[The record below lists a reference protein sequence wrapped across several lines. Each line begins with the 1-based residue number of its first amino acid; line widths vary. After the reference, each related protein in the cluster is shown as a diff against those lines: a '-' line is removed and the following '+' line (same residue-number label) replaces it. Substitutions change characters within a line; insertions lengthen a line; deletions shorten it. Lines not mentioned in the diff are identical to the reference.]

1 MKATTRNGPGA
12 APTARGPAT
21 GGVAPVTTSSYGADS
36 RRPVFSGDRRVSGLY
51 VRTLA
56 SGATV
61 YETALR
67 LSGKVQRRRLTATT
81 KTDAIAELRNL
92 RTDDA
97 RGELH
102 RSAQLS
108 PTLTEL
114 ADDYIASLQRRIDD
128 PDPRLRRSPR
138 TVADARYK
146 LDRYILPTLGHVRA
160 GELATAH
167 VVHLLDVLASYES
180 KRRKTKK
187 PERLSPNTRTGIL
200 STLSGL
206 VRYGVKRGMIERN
219 IVRDVDRDDRPGT
232 KRVNRPRYLD
242 ENELTTLIGKMGDTF
257 RPIAATYAYA
267 GLRASEAL
275 GLRWQDV
282 DLDAGTLR
290 VENQLGD
297 DGELH
302 PLKTEA
308 SEASLAPIRMLPVLQ
323 RELRAHRQRQL
334 SRNIVLVQP
343 QALVFVTSTGKPHSK
358 RNVLRA
364 VHAAAEAA
372 GLNIDRDLVG
382 LHDLRHTLVGLAFE
396 HGLTL
401 PEASVLARHAN
412 PRVTA
417 QVYAGLSEKARE
429 GIAEKLTASGFGA

>member
-1 MKATTRNGPGA
+1 MTKQL
-12 APTARGPAT
+12 
-21 GGVAPVTTSSYGADS
+21 YGATS
-36 RRPVFSGDRRVSGLY
+36 RSPVYSGNRRVPGLFERRL
-51 VRTLA
+51 VDG
-56 SGATV
+56 STV
-61 YETALR
+61 YEASLR
-67 LSGKVQRRRLTATT
+67 LDGRMQRRRLSAQT

-92 RTDDA
+92 KTDSE

-108 PTLTEL
+108 PTLAEL
-114 ADDYIASLQRRIDD
+114 ADDYITHLRGRIGE

-138 TVADARYK
+138 TVDDARYK
-146 LDRYILPTLGHVRA
+146 LDRYILPVLGRTRTANLSTADVVR
-160 GELATAH
+160 
-167 VVHLLDVLASYES
+167 LLDWLARYES
-180 KRRKTKK
+180 KRRGADT

-206 VRYGVKRGMIERN
+206 VRYGVRHGLIERN
-219 IVRDVDRDDRPGT
+219 VVRDVDRDDRPGT
-232 KRVNRPRYLD
+232 KRVSKPRYLD
-242 ENELTTLIGKMGDTF
+242 AADLRALLGKLSDTF

-275 GLRWQDV
+275 GLRWRDV
-282 DLDAGTLR
+282 DLKAGVLR
-290 VENQLGD
+290 VENQLGA
-297 DGELH
+297 DGRLH

-308 SEASLAPIRMLPVLQ
+308 SEASSAPIRLLPALK
-323 RELRAHRQRQL
+323 RELGAHRHRQR
-334 SRNIVLVQP
+334 SRNIALVQP
-343 QALVFVTSTGKPHSK
+343 DALVFVTANGKPQSS

-364 VHAAAEAA
+364 VHAAAAGL

-382 LHDLRHTLVGLAFE
+382 LHDLRHTLIGLAFE

-401 PEASVLARHAN
+401 PEASALARHAN

-429 GIAEKLTASGFGA
+429 TIAAKLIRSGFGV